1 MNISVTNLAAYQAPN
16 AIEDK
21 RKLWVAYGEDNDYY
35 KFLIDSYLNSA
46 TNNAAI
52 SSISNMVFGRGLEIL
67 EAAEDSKELKEIK
80 KIIKDRDLKKLI
92 LERKMLGQAAA
103 QVIYKGRGSNRKVQA
118 IKHFPIHTL
127 RPEKC
132 NDMGEIEAYYYHPD
146 WANIKPSDNPKR
158 IPTFG
163 HSKEAIELYII
174 KPYVSGYTYFSP
186 VDYSGCLDYCKL
198 EDEISEYLLNDIMNG
213 FSGTKIV
220 NLNNGVPSKE
230 QRDDITRD
238 IKRKLTGSKGEK
250 LIVAFNDSA
259 DNKTTVED
267 MPLNDAPSHYEYLAS
282 EARDKILVGHKITSP
297 MLLGI
302 KDTGNGLGN
311 NADEIMTASQLFNSV
326 VIRNY
331 QDEMIS
337 FLEEILELNGEVPD
351 LYFVT
356 SQPIEF
362 TEDEDLDAKDKEE
375 ETGKKGSEVKKD
387 EKKTNLS
394 EIADR
399 VSDEEFLSTLGEEVD
414 EQIYELMDEEE
425 VTDEPEDMDI
435 ESMFLSEHKLSTP
448 AGNPVIDSS
457 QDTDLWKVRY
467 AYERGRNASGKST
480 RKFCNTM
487 LGSTR
492 VYRKEDILN
501 MKKNGVN
508 SKLGHNEQPYSIWLH
523 KGGVNC
529 HCVWKRRVYKKR
541 LKNDGTPYSGKG
553 VLGTV
558 KMTVKAAIA
567 QGFKAPKNDKRVAE
581 AQISRSDK
589 GHHPN
594 YFKN

>member
-21 RKLWVAYGEDNDYY
+21 RKLWVAYGEDNNYY

-52 SSISNMVFGRGLEIL
+52 SSISNMVFGRGLDIL
-67 EAAEDSKELKEIK
+67 EAPENSKELLEIK
-80 KIIKDRDLKKLI
+80 KIVKDKELKKLI

-146 WANIKPSDNPKR
+146 WTNIKPSDNPKR

-163 HSKEAIELYII
+163 NSKEAIELYII

-220 NLNNGVPSKE
+220 NLNNGVPSKQ

-259 DNKTTVED
+259 ENKTTVED

-302 KDTGNGLGN
+302 KDTGSGLGN

-331 QDEMIS
+331 QDEMIM
-337 FLEEILELNGEVPD
+337 FLEEILELNGDVPE

-362 TEDEDLDAKDKEE
+362 SEDEDLDSKDAEE
-375 ETGKKGSEVKKD
+375 ETGKKGNVVKD
-387 EKKTNLS
+387 EKKKTELS
-394 EIADR
+394 EVAGQVSNADLLI
-399 VSDEEFLSTLGEEVD
+399 DLGED
-414 EQIYELMDEEE
+414 EDELNKEYELVDSEDAS
-425 VTDEPEDMDI
+425 DEPEDLNVEDL
-435 ESMFLSEHKLSTP
+435 FLKEVKLSQP
-448 AGNPVIDSS
+448 ANAVIDSE
-457 QDTDLWKVRY
+457 QDSKLWKVRY
-467 AYERGRNASGKST
+467 AYVRGAKGG
-480 RKFCNTM
+480 
-487 LGSTR
+487 GSTR
-492 VYRKEDILN
+492 DFCIAMEARPKMYRKEDILA
-501 MKKNGVN
+501 MQDRGVN
-508 SKLGHNEQPYSIWLH
+508 KEMGHNKNPYSIWLH

-529 HCVWKRRVYKKR
+529 HHIWQRRVYKKR
-541 LKNDGTPYSGKG
+541 LKNDGTPYAGKG
-553 VLGTV
+553 VMGTV
-558 KMTVKAAIA
+558 KVSVRSAIA
-567 QGFKAPKNDKRVAE
+567 QGAKLPKNDKRVAE
-581 AQISRSDK
+581 AQINRADK
-589 GHHPN
+589 GHHPR
-594 YFKN
+594 YKK

>member
-1 MNISVTNLAAYQAPN
+1 MNISVTNLSAYSVPN
-16 AIEDK
+16 AIEEK
-21 RKLWVAYGEDNDYY
+21 RKLWVAYGEDNNYY

-52 SSISNMVFGRGLEIL
+52 SSISNMVFGRGLDIL
-67 EAAEDSKELKEIK
+67 EAPEDSKELQEIK

-146 WANIKPSDNPKR
+146 WTNIRPSENPKR

-163 HSKEAIELYII
+163 NSKEDIELYIV

-220 NLNNGVPSKE
+220 NLNNGVPSKD

-259 DNKTTVED
+259 ENKTTVED

-302 KDTGNGLGN
+302 KGTGSGLGN

-331 QDEMIS
+331 QDEIIS
-337 FLEEILELNGEVPD
+337 FLEEILEINGEVPK
-351 LYFVT
+351 LYFIT

-362 TEDEDLDAKDKEE
+362 SESDNLDSKDKEE
-375 ETGKKGSEVKKD
+375 ETGKKGNVVED
-387 EKKTNLS
+387 EKKKTNLS
-394 EIADR
+394 EVADR
-399 VSDEEFLSTLGEEVD
+399 VSNAELLIDLGED
-414 EQIYELMDEEE
+414 EDELNKEYELVDSEDA
-425 VTDEPEDMDI
+425 TGEPEDLNVEELFNKEVM
-435 ESMFLSEHKLSTP
+435 LSQP
-448 AGNPVIDSS
+448 ANAVIDSK
-457 QDTDLWKVRY
+457 QDSKLWKVRY
-467 AYERGRNASGKST
+467 AYVKGAKGG
-480 RKFCNTM
+480 
-487 LGSTR
+487 GSTR
-492 VYRKEDILN
+492 DFCIAMEARPKMYRKEDILS
-501 MKKNGVN
+501 MQDRGVN
-508 SKLGHNEQPYSIWLH
+508 SEFGHNKNPYSIWLH

-529 HCVWKRRVYKKR
+529 YHIWQRRVYKKR
-541 LKNDGTPYSGKG
+541 IKNDGTPYAGKG
-553 VLGTV
+553 VMGTV
-558 KMTVKAAIA
+558 KTTVRAAIA
-567 QGFKAPKNDKRVAE
+567 QGAKLPKNDKRVAE
-581 AQISRSDK
+581 AQINRNDK

-594 YFKN
+594 FKR